1 MNYILYTFIDR
12 RRSVELCPTPTIIS
26 WQSES
31 GTGLRVYAQEMV
43 PSCGVCYGQRCCS
56 FTWDALLFRFYSA
69 FIGCPKLYLSTHTRL
84 LHDNTAETLLSDDRR
99 HNTMTDMTWAAD
111 GERIG
116 LKVVCQ
122 HGSIMSLIPCRRSR
136 APILLLLL
144 VLCLMTVQVT
154 SLQHREKCEFSSSS
168 RQESHFPQSTPG
180 PYQPASMRRQAKQ
193 RPDMI
198 QAAIRSTSYVGG
210 GGGPGSTYFC
220 SVCMC
225 AICLR

>member
-1 MNYILYTFIDR
+1 MLKRWCPVAVFVMA
-12 RRSVELCPTPTIIS
+12 SVVVLS
-26 WQSES
+26 
-31 GTGLRVYAQEMV
+31 LEM
-43 PSCGVCYGQRCCS
+43 
-56 FTWDALLFRFYSA
+56 RFYSA

-84 LHDNTAETLLSDDRR
+84 LHNTTAETLLSDDRR

-111 GERIG
+111 GERIE

-136 APILLLLL
+136 TPILLLL
-144 VLCLMTVQVT
+144 VLCLVTVQVT
-154 SLQHREKCEFSSSS
+154 SLQHGEKCECSSSR
-168 RQESHFPQSTPG
+168 RQESHFPQSTSG
-180 PYQPASMRRQAKQ
+180 PASQHEEAKQ

-198 QAAIRSTSYVGG
+198 QAAIRSASCVGG

>member
-1 MNYILYTFIDR
+1 M
-12 RRSVELCPTPTIIS
+12 ELCPTPTIIS
-26 WQSES
+26 WHGSRNQ
-31 GTGLRVYAQEMV
+31 GQDYVYMLK
-43 PSCGVCYGQRCCS
+43 RCCPVAVFVMAS
-56 FTWDALLFRFYSA
+56 VVVLSLEMRFYSA
-69 FIGCPKLYLSTHTRL
+69 FIGCPKLCLSTHTRL

-99 HNTMTDMTWAAD
+99 HNTMTDMTWAVD
-111 GERIG
+111 GERIE

-144 VLCLMTVQVT
+144 FLCLVTVQVT
-154 SLQHREKCEFSSSS
+154 SLQHGEKCECSSSR
-168 RQESHFPQSTPG
+168 RQESHFPQKHIRTS
-180 PYQPASMRRQAKQ
+180 QHEEAKQ

-198 QAAIRSTSYVGG
+198 QAAIRSASYVGG

>member
-1 MNYILYTFIDR
+1 M
-12 RRSVELCPTPTIIS
+12 ELCPTPTIIS
-26 WQSES
+26 WHGSRNQ
-31 GTGLRVYAQEMV
+31 GQDYVYMLKRWCPVAVFVMASVVVLSLEM
-43 PSCGVCYGQRCCS
+43 
-56 FTWDALLFRFYSA
+56 RFYSA
-69 FIGCPKLYLSTHTRL
+69 FIGCPKLCLSTHTRL
-84 LHDNTAETLLSDDRR
+84 LHNNTAETLLSDDRR

-111 GERIG
+111 GERIE

-136 APILLLLL
+136 THILLLH
-144 VLCLMTVQVT
+144 VLCLVTVQVT
-154 SLQHREKCEFSSSS
+154 SLQHGENVSVPVVVAKKVISLKAH
-168 RQESHFPQSTPG
+168 QD
-180 PYQPASMRRQAKQ
+180 QPASMRRQAKQ